1 MKIGSMTNLATTT
14 LVASVITIASGVT
27 SPSQAIIL
35 TFDMGLGNGN
45 AVDQNYGDNVTST
58 PNGSFS
64 YGTAGGFTP
73 NVTTAYTTGANFWD
87 TAYGDLTNVI
97 YQNQATGNFALT
109 LTADSGYNVVLNSFD
124 LAGWPNTDYTINSVS
139 VNNGSSDV
147 FSQSSVAIEGD
158 SGHSSFN
165 FGGTPLIASQL
176 IISFDSSNLNTAADN
191 IGIDNVRFSQQ
202 ASSAAVPFEF
212 SPSLGLLLIGG
223 LFGGKHL
230 YRKHKASKVV
240 FNGEA
245 SID

>member
-1 MKIGSMTNLATTT
+1 M
-14 LVASVITIASGVT
+14 
-27 SPSQAIIL
+27 
-35 TFDMGLGNGN
+35 
-45 AVDQNYGDNVTST
+45 
-58 PNGSFS
+58 
-64 YGTAGGFTP
+64 
-73 NVTTAYTTGANFWD
+73 
-87 TAYGDLTNVI
+87 
-97 YQNQATGNFALT
+97 
-109 LTADSGYNVVLNSFD
+109 VLNFFD
-124 LAGWPNTDYTINSVS
+124 LGGWPDTDYTINSVS

-165 FGGTPLIASQL
+165 FGSSPLIASQL
-176 IISFDSSNLNTAADN
+176 KIRFDSTNLSTGADN
-191 IGIDNVRFSQQ
+191 IGIDNVQFSQQ

-230 YRKHKASKVV
+230 YRKQKASKVV